1 MLSTWLTGFSK
12 QAVWDASG
20 LVSWIS
26 VRDINCYELFTSSHR
41 VSHAVNSDDLCPS
54 RRDGTKPRVHGEHA
68 VGETS
73 LQEGQRQSKW
83 QGLSKRQGLSPST
96 SHEMVSRGTGWRGWE
111 ALPTSSLWA
120 PAVLLEA
127 WRVGGGGRQSFR
139 NRLSQHF
146 CLYMFLLNNHG

>member
-1 MLSTWLTGFSK
+1 MPSTWLTGFSK

-26 VRDINCYELFTSSHR
+26 VRDINCYELFTSSHG

-83 QGLSKRQGLSPST
+83 QGLSKG
-96 SHEMVSRGTGWRGWE
+96 
-111 ALPTSSLWA
+111 
-120 PAVLLEA
+120 
-127 WRVGGGGRQSFR
+127 RV
-139 NRLSQHF
+139 
-146 CLYMFLLNNHG
+146 